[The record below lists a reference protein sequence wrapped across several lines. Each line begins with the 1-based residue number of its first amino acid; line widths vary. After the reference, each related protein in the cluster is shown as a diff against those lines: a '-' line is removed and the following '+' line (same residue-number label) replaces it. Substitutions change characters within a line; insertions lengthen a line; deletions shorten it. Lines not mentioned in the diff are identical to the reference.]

1 LWSTANRTINL
12 DAGLHLAPGIYRNE
26 DETMRSHTG
35 SRRCGMDF
43 DWIFDWD
50 LGMGPRKRGRH
61 RRRGPGRRFFRQ
73 GEVRLALLSLLQ
85 DEPAHGYE
93 LMKRLEER
101 SGGMYRAS
109 AGTVYPVLQQLE
121 DEGLVRIEEAD
132 GKKVYN
138 LTEAGREELLLFQ
151 EDVERIWTRAT
162 GWKDWS
168 VNMGPET
175 AEIWGSWGRLS
186 KAAFKAAAKAD
197 FENTERVREILDRAR
212 KELEEL

>member
-1 LWSTANRTINL
+1 M
-12 DAGLHLAPGIYRNE
+12 GC
-26 DETMRSHTG
+26 HT
-35 SRRCGMDF
+35 RRGKRGMDF

-50 LGMGPRKRGRH
+50 LGMGPKRRGRH
-61 RRRGPGRRFFRQ
+61 RRGPGRRFFKQ
-73 GEVRLALLSLLQ
+73 GEVRLALLSLLE

-121 DEGLVRIEEAD
+121 DEGLVRIQEAAE
-132 GKKVYN
+132 KKVYH
-138 LTEAGREELLLFQ
+138 LTDSGREELLVHEEQ
-151 EDVERIWTRAT
+151 IERIWQRAT
-162 GWKDWS
+162 GWKDWG

-186 KAAFKAAAKAD
+186 KAAFRAAARAD
-197 FENTERVREILDRAR
+197 FETTDKVREILDRAR
-212 KELEEL
+212 RELDDL